1 MKDKL
6 QKKEKDIE
14 KYRKRLLGEKAK
26 YMRNLTDSPRTKTK
40 KITQRPKCFQRS
52 KRKTK
57 RAIVNILPSKTFY
70 LPSYRESTD

>member
-1 MKDKL
+1 MLNFHHAIIKGL
-6 QKKEKDIE
+6 RE
-14 KYRKRLLGEKAK
+14 KYKQAR
-26 YMRNLTDSPRTKTK
+26 
-40 KITQRPKCFQRS
+40 